1 MRFENKTVFVTG
13 AASGMGLATAEAFAR
28 EGAVVYGAD
37 ISAESLAAGL
47 GQVPGARAVALD
59 IADPDAV
66 RAAFARVEEEQGHLD
81 VLVNAAGVNAPNRA
95 AQEKL
100 NAQNYEGFVA
110 MKEGRQPTPP
120 EFLEEITDEDFDRVI
135 KINLYGP
142 FYTTRAA
149 APLMKKAGG
158 GAIINFSSAAA
169 LLAVAMPAYYP
180 ASKAGVLGLTRE
192 SAVELAPFNIR
203 VNALAPGAVDT
214 PLFRQTDPEFNDFL
228 IGMQPIRR
236 AATPA
241 EVAQT
246 VLFLASAEGSY
257 YTGQTISP
265 SGGLVMQ

>member
-1 MRFENKTVFVTG
+1 MKFQDKIVFVTG
-13 AASGMGLATAEAFAR
+13 AASGMGLATAQAFAE
-28 EGAVVYGAD
+28 EGAIVFGAD
-37 ISAESLAAGL
+37 ISAGNLAQDVAA
-47 GQVPGARAVALD
+47 VPNARPVPLD
-59 IADPDAV
+59 IADPAAV
-66 RAAFARVEEEQGHLD
+66 RAAFGEIEREFGRLD
-81 VLVNAAGVNAPNRA
+81 VLVNAAGVNTPNRA

-100 NAQNYEGFVA
+100 NELNYEGFVA
-110 MKEGRQPTPP
+110 MKEGRRPTPP
-120 EFLEEITDEDFDRVI
+120 EFFEQISDADFDRVI

-142 FYTTRAA
+142 FYTIRAA
-149 APLMKKAGG
+149 APLMKRNGG

-169 LLAVAMPAYYP
+169 LMGVAMPAYYP

-192 SAVELAPFNIR
+192 AAVELAPFNIR

-236 AATPA
+236 SAAPA
-241 EVAQT
+241 EVART
-246 VLFLASAEGSY
+246 VLFLAGEEGSY